1 MLSKYTKII
10 VLVVHDCIPWLF
22 QKNRSASRFL
32 NKGIRATQFLEEM
45 DTVIPREMIV
55 DKIDEHIVSSRPE
68 L

>member
-1 MLSKYTKII
+1 MAFS
-10 VLVVHDCIPWLF
+10 
-22 QKNRSASRFL
+22 KNRSASRFL